1 MPLPQHATVM
11 MLDCITDDDVGRK
24 LRVAGRMLTYD
35 PATALV
41 LLSFSSHG
49 LLVDVSLVIDPDA
62 VLSSAKWGGTLDS
75 NVDYNWMHERKA
87 WVWVMGWLERSEQ
100 DLRIPEPPPYTSPL
114 DVDPMIVLKAL
125 NVTPARDLDVVG
137 LRSALAM
144 VGETPPTTYPI

>member
-1 MPLPQHATVM
+1 MTLPEPATVM

-35 PATALV
+35 PSTALV

-62 VLSSAKWGGTLDS
+62 VLSTVKWGGTLDPS
-75 NVDYNWMHERKA
+75 VDYNWMHERKA
-87 WVWVMGWLERSEQ
+87 WVWVMGWLERSE
-100 DLRIPEPPPYTSPL
+100 DLPIPEPPPYTSPP
-114 DVDPMIVLKAL
+114 DVDPSIVLKAL
-125 NVTPARDLDVVG
+125 NVIPARDLDIIG

-144 VGETPPTTYPI
+144 VGETPPTTYPV

>member
-1 MPLPQHATVM
+1 MQRPGPATVM

-35 PATALV
+35 PSTALV

-62 VLSSAKWGGTLDS
+62 VFSTVKWGGTLDS
-75 NVDYNWMHERKA
+75 NVDCNWMHERKA

-100 DLRIPEPPPYTSPL
+100 DLPIPEPPPYTSPP
-114 DVDPMIVLKAL
+114 DVDPSIVLKAL
-125 NVTPARDLDVVG
+125 NVTSARDLDVVG
-137 LRSALAM
+137 LRTALAVM
-144 VGETPPTTYPI
+144 GEVQPTTYPE